1 MSKQMKIIRVAC
13 YLRVS
18 TIEQKQHGFSIPAQK
33 ATLDKY
39 IEDHPEYQL
48 IDYYI
53 DDGVSADKLKKRT
66 ELQRLLNDVRSKKI
80 DLIIFTKLDRWF
92 RSVAKYYQ
100 IQSILDEN
108 NVTWLTT
115 NEDYE
120 TVTANGKFKVNIMLS
135 VAQQERD
142 RTSERIKDV
151 FNYKIQNLEPV
162 SGSLPVGF
170 KIETIDGKKR
180 VVHDAEKEEMVK
192 DIISHYMLVNN
203 KMATCSYI
211 YDKYGFR
218 LTKDIIKSLFPS
230 TLLYG
235 QYKGINGYCEPYM
248 TKDEW
253 DKLQHSVTINIKE
266 KKIKHIFL
274 FSGLIICPCCG
285 KKITGYYSKNI
296 SLKRYRCDR
305 RCHYKDSRKCQ
316 MSKTVA
322 ESVIEKQLLDNINKY
337 MNAYVIKCEVK
348 EEDKPQINADAI
360 KQQLDRLNELYIMG
374 RIEQNVYESKYKD
387 LSEKVVFKPVVKDY
401 SKIKELIG
409 TDFKS
414 IYNGLERAE
423 KQMFWRNLV
432 KEIHIDTEY
441 NITDIIFL

>member
-1 MSKQMKIIRVAC
+1 MNKIIRVAI
-13 YLRVS
+13 YIRVS
-18 TIEQKQHGFSIPAQK
+18 TLEQKQHGFSIPTQK
-33 ATLDKY
+33 DTLDKY
-39 IEDHPEYQL
+39 IKDHPEYQL
-48 IDYYI
+48 VDYYI

-66 ELQRLLNDVRSKKI
+66 ELQRLLNDVRAKKV

-162 SGSLPVGF
+162 SGSMPLGF

-180 VVHDAEKEEMVK
+180 VVHDLEKEEMVK
-192 DIISHYMLVNN
+192 DIINYYMLINN
-203 KMATCSYI
+203 KVATCQYTL
-211 YDKYGFR
+211 DKWGFK
-218 LTKDIIKSLFPS
+218 LTTDMIKSLFPS

-235 QYKGINGYCEPYM
+235 HYKGINGYCEPYI
-248 TKDEW
+248 TKNEW
-253 DKLQHSVTINIKE
+253 DKLQHAVSINIKE
-266 KKIKHIFL
+266 KKNKHVYL
-274 FSGLIICPCCG
+274 FAGLLICPCCG
-285 KKITGYYSKNI
+285 HKLCGYYYFRKVEY
-296 SLKRYRCDR
+296 KRYRCDR
-305 RCHYKDSRKCQ
+305 RYRYKDDNQCQ
-316 MSKTVA
+316 MSKTIA
-322 ESVIEKQLLDNINKY
+322 ESKIEKQLLDNINQY
-337 MNAYVIKCEVK
+337 MNDYVIKCEVK
-348 EEDKPQINADAI
+348 EEDKPQIDTNVI
-360 KQQLDRLNELYIMG
+360 KQQMDRLNDLYIMG
-374 RIEQNVYESKYKD
+374 RIEQSVYESKYQE
-387 LSEKVVFKPVVKDY
+387 LSEKMVFKPMAKDFT
-401 SKIKELIG
+401 KIKELIG

-423 KQMFWRNLV
+423 KQMFWRNLI